1 MSEKLDLF
9 WDSMKKDESLRA
21 SAKNNSLKDFEYPFY
36 DKAEDAL
43 LDGYN
48 QRKELCNEL
57 LKDNQALK
65 EVLGIFLPEIYKD
78 LRDEYDKK
86 DK

>member
-36 DKAEDAL
+36 AKQIVIHFL
-43 LDGYN
+43 LNLFDDS
-48 QRKELCNEL
+48 CSS
-57 LKDNQALK
+57 D
-65 EVLGIFLPEIYKD
+65 FEIETMRY
-78 LRDEYDKK
+78 E
-86 DK
+86 